1 MANTIEVKVPDIGDF
16 SDVPVIEVLVSVGD
30 TVAKEQG
37 LVTLESDKATLEVP
51 SSAAGVVK
59 EIKVKVGDSLS
70 QGDLVVVLEAE
81 GGQASTEASPA
92 AAEAPK
98 PAAPSKAEAPKAET
112 KAEAP
117 RPEAAK
123 PAPAKAAASGPIEVK
138 VPDIGDF
145 SDVPVIEVLVS
156 VGDTVAKEQGL
167 VTLESDKATLEV
179 PSSAAGVVKE
189 IKVKVGDALS
199 QGDLVVILEG
209 EGGGA
214 AEPAAAQAPRAAPPV
229 TPSAARPD
237 AAAAPKAAAGTGR
250 KADIECRMVVLGS
263 GPGGYTAAFRAADL
277 GLETVLI
284 ERYASLG
291 GVCLNVGCIPS
302 KALLHSANVID
313 EAAHAEECGIEFA
326 KPRIHLDKLREYK
339 EKVVGK
345 LTGGLAG
352 MAKQRKVKVVQGTGV
367 FVSANEIEIAG
378 DDGKTQLLRFEQ
390 CIIAAGSQAVKLPNF
405 PWDDKRVMDSTD
417 ALELAE
423 VPKKLLVVGGGI
435 IGLEM
440 ATVYSALGS
449 EVTVVEFL
457 DQLMPGAD
465 KDLVKPLAD
474 RLKKQGVIVH
484 LKTKAAGVKAEK
496 KGITVTFE
504 SATEGAKPEL
514 ESGTWDRVLVA
525 VGRSPNGKK
534 IGAEKAGV
542 QVTDRGFI
550 PADHQ
555 MRTNVPHIFAIGDI
569 VGNPMLAHKATHE
582 GKLAAEVASGEKKEW
597 VARVV
602 PSVAYTNPEI
612 AWVGVTETEAKAK
625 GLRVGVAKFPWA
637 ASGRAI
643 GIGRTEGFTKLIFD
657 EATHRIVGGGIVGV
671 HAGDLLAEIGL
682 AIEMGA
688 EAEDIGHTIHA
699 HPTLSESVGM
709 AAEVYDGTI
718 TDLYIPKKK

>member
-1 MANTIEVKVPDIGDF
+1 MAVIEIKVPDIGDY
-16 SDVPVIEVLVSVGD
+16 SDVPVIEVLVAVGD
-30 TVAKEQG
+30 SVVKDQG

-59 EIKVKVGDSLS
+59 ELKVKIGDNLS
-70 QGDLVVVLEAE
+70 EGAVVLLLETE
-81 GGQASTEASPA
+81 GEA
-92 AAEAPK
+92 AAAP
-98 PAAPSKAEAPKAET
+98 AAPKAET
-112 KAEAP
+112 KA
-117 RPEAAK
+117 AA
-123 PAPAKAAASGPIEVK
+123 
-138 VPDIGDF
+138 
-145 SDVPVIEVLVS
+145 
-156 VGDTVAKEQGL
+156 
-167 VTLESDKATLEV
+167 
-179 PSSAAGVVKE
+179 
-189 IKVKVGDALS
+189 
-199 QGDLVVILEG
+199 
-209 EGGGA
+209 
-214 AEPAAAQAPRAAPPV
+214 PAAAPAAAAPGSKPPV
-229 TPSAARPD
+229 TPSHRAPAEP
-237 AAAAPKAAAGTGR
+237 AAPKPALASGKA
-250 KADIECRMVVLGS
+250 ADIECKMVVLGA

-277 GLETVLI
+277 GLDTVLI

-302 KALLHSANVID
+302 KALLHAAAVID
-313 EAAHAEECGIEFA
+313 EVAHAGDFGVDFGQPKIT
-326 KPRIHLDKLREYK
+326 LDKLREYK

-345 LTGGLAG
+345 LTGGLAS
-352 MAKQRKVKVVQGTGV
+352 MAKQRKVRTVTGV
-367 FVSANEIEIAG
+367 AGFVSPNELEIVG
-378 DDGKTQLLRFEQ
+378 DDGKTQLLRFEH

-417 ALELAE
+417 ALELHDI
-423 VPKKLLVVGGGI
+423 PKTLLVVGGGI

-449 EVTVVEFL
+449 KVTVVEFM

-474 RLKKQGVIVH
+474 RLKKQGVEVH
-484 LKTKAAGVKAEK
+484 LKTKATDVSADA
-496 KGITVTFE
+496 KGITVSFE
-504 SATEGAKPEL
+504 AATEGEKPGL
-514 ESGTWDRVLVA
+514 QATAFDRVLVA

-542 QVTDRGFI
+542 TVTERGFI
-550 PADHQ
+550 PVDRQ

-582 GKLAAEVASGEKKEW
+582 GKLAAEVAAGEKKEW
-597 VARVV
+597 VARVI

-625 GLRVGVAKFPWA
+625 SLKVGVAKFPWA

-657 EATHRIVGGGIVGV
+657 EDTHRIIGGAIVGV

>member
-1 MANTIEVKVPDIGDF
+1 MAAIEIKVPDIGDY
-16 SDVPVIEVLVSVGD
+16 SGVPVIELLVAVGD
-30 TVAKEQG
+30 TVKKDQG

-59 EIKVKVGDSLS
+59 EIKVKLGDNLS
-70 QGDLVVVLEAE
+70 EGDVVLVLEAE
-81 GGQASTEASPA
+81 GEGA
-92 AAEAPK
+92 A
-98 PAAPSKAEAPKAET
+98 PAAPAKAEAPKAE
-112 KAEAP
+112 
-117 RPEAAK
+117 
-123 PAPAKAAASGPIEVK
+123 APASK
-138 VPDIGDF
+138 
-145 SDVPVIEVLVS
+145 
-156 VGDTVAKEQGL
+156 
-167 VTLESDKATLEV
+167 
-179 PSSAAGVVKE
+179 
-189 IKVKVGDALS
+189 
-199 QGDLVVILEG
+199 
-209 EGGGA
+209 
-214 AEPAAAQAPRAAPPV
+214 PPV
-229 TPSAARPD
+229 TPSHRAPAEP
-237 AAAAPKAAAGTGR
+237 AAPQPALSSGKP
-250 KADIECRMVVLGS
+250 ADIECKMVVLGA
-263 GPGGYTAAFRAADL
+263 GPGGYTAAFRSADL
-277 GLETVLI
+277 GVDTVLI

-302 KALLHSANVID
+302 KALLHAAAVID
-313 EAAHAEECGIEFA
+313 EVAHAGDFGVEFGA
-326 KPRIHLDKLREYK
+326 PTITLDKLRGYK
-339 EKVVGK
+339 EKVVTQ
-345 LTGGLAG
+345 LTKGLAG
-352 MAKQRKVKVVQGTGV
+352 MAKQRKVRTVQGLAT
-367 FVSANEIEIAG
+367 FVSANELEITG

-417 ALELAE
+417 ALELAD
-423 VPKKLLVVGGGI
+423 VPGSLLVVGGGI

-440 ATVYSALGS
+440 ATVYAALGS
-449 EVTVVEFL
+449 KVTVVEFM

-474 RLKKQGVIVH
+474 RLKKQGIEVH
-484 LKTKAAGVKAEK
+484 LKTKASGVTADA

-504 SATEGAKPEL
+504 AAEEGQAPAL
-514 ESGTWDRVLVA
+514 AQGTFDRVLVA
-525 VGRSPNGKK
+525 VGRSPNGNK

-542 QVTDRGFI
+542 QVTERGFI
-550 PADHQ
+550 PVDRQ

-597 VARVV
+597 VARVI

-625 GLRVGVAKFPWA
+625 GLKVGVAKFPWA

-657 EATHRIVGGGIVGV
+657 EETHRIIGGAIVGV

-699 HPTLSESVGM
+699 HPTLSESVAM
-709 AAEVYDGTI
+709 AAEIYDGTI
-718 TDLYIPKKK
+718 TDLYMPKKK

>member
-1 MANTIEVKVPDIGDF
+1 MAVIEIKVPDIGDY
-16 SDVPVIEVLVSVGD
+16 SDVPVIEVLVAVGD
-30 TVAKEQG
+30 SVVKDQG

-59 EIKVKVGDSLS
+59 ELKVKIGDNLS
-70 QGDLVVVLEAE
+70 EGAVVLLLETE
-81 GGQASTEASPA
+81 GEA
-92 AAEAPK
+92 AAAP
-98 PAAPSKAEAPKAET
+98 AAPKAET
-112 KAEAP
+112 KV
-117 RPEAAK
+117 AA
-123 PAPAKAAASGPIEVK
+123 
-138 VPDIGDF
+138 
-145 SDVPVIEVLVS
+145 
-156 VGDTVAKEQGL
+156 
-167 VTLESDKATLEV
+167 
-179 PSSAAGVVKE
+179 
-189 IKVKVGDALS
+189 
-199 QGDLVVILEG
+199 
-209 EGGGA
+209 
-214 AEPAAAQAPRAAPPV
+214 PAAAPAAAAPGSKPPV
-229 TPSAARPD
+229 TPSHRAPAEP
-237 AAAAPKAAAGTGR
+237 AAPKPALASGKA
-250 KADIECRMVVLGS
+250 ADIECKMVVLGA

-277 GLETVLI
+277 GLDTVLI

-302 KALLHSANVID
+302 KALLHAAAVID
-313 EAAHAEECGIEFA
+313 EVAHAGDFGVDFGQPKIT
-326 KPRIHLDKLREYK
+326 LDKLREYK

-345 LTGGLAG
+345 LTGGLAS
-352 MAKQRKVKVVQGTGV
+352 MAKQRKVRTVTGV
-367 FVSANEIEIAG
+367 ASFVSPNELEIVG
-378 DDGKTQLLRFEQ
+378 DDGKTQLLRFEH

-417 ALELAE
+417 ALELHDI
-423 VPKKLLVVGGGI
+423 PKTLLVVGGGI

-449 EVTVVEFL
+449 KVTVVEFM

-474 RLKKQGVIVH
+474 RLKKQGVEVH
-484 LKTKAAGVKAEK
+484 LKTKATDVKADAS
-496 KGITVTFE
+496 GITVSFE
-504 SATEGAKPEL
+504 AATEGEKPGL
-514 ESGTWDRVLVA
+514 QATAFDRVLVA
-525 VGRSPNGKK
+525 VGRTPNGKK
-534 IGAEKAGV
+534 IGADKAGV
-542 QVTDRGFI
+542 TVTERGFI
-550 PADHQ
+550 PADRQ

-582 GKLAAEVASGEKKEW
+582 GKLAAEVAAGEKKEW
-597 VARVV
+597 VARVI

-625 GLRVGVAKFPWA
+625 GLKVGVAKFPWA

-657 EATHRIVGGGIVGV
+657 EDTHRIIGGAIVGV

>member
-1 MANTIEVKVPDIGDF
+1 MAVIEIKVPDIGDY
-16 SDVPVIEVLVSVGD
+16 SDVPVIEVLVAVGD
-30 TVAKEQG
+30 SVAKDQG

-59 EIKVKVGDSLS
+59 ELKVKVGDTLS
-70 QGDLVVVLEAE
+70 EGALVLLLETE
-81 GGQASTEASPA
+81 G
-92 AAEAPK
+92 
-98 PAAPSKAEAPKAET
+98 
-112 KAEAP
+112 
-117 RPEAAK
+117 EAA
-123 PAPAKAAASGPIEVK
+123 APAKAESKAA
-138 VPDIGDF
+138 
-145 SDVPVIEVLVS
+145 
-156 VGDTVAKEQGL
+156 
-167 VTLESDKATLEV
+167 
-179 PSSAAGVVKE
+179 
-189 IKVKVGDALS
+189 
-199 QGDLVVILEG
+199 
-209 EGGGA
+209 
-214 AEPAAAQAPRAAPPV
+214 PAAAAPAAAPGSKPPV
-229 TPSAARPD
+229 TPSHRAPAEP
-237 AAAAPKAAAGTGR
+237 AAPKPALTSG
-250 KADIECRMVVLGS
+250 KPADIECKMVVLGA

-302 KALLHSANVID
+302 KALLHAAAVID
-313 EAAHAEECGIEFA
+313 EVAHAGDFGVDFGQPKIA
-326 KPRIHLDKLREYK
+326 LDKLREYK

-345 LTGGLAG
+345 LTGGLAS
-352 MAKQRKVKVVQGTGV
+352 MAKQRKVRTVTGV
-367 FVSANEIEIAG
+367 ASFVSPNELEIVG
-378 DDGKTQLLRFEQ
+378 DDGKTQLLRFEH

-417 ALELAE
+417 ALELHDI
-423 VPKKLLVVGGGI
+423 PKTLLVVGGGI

-449 EVTVVEFL
+449 KVTVVEFM

-474 RLKKQGVIVH
+474 RLKKQGVEVH
-484 LKTKAAGVKAEK
+484 LKTKATDVKADK
-496 KGITVTFE
+496 AGITVSFE
-504 SATEGAKPEL
+504 AAVEGEKPGL
-514 ESGTWDRVLVA
+514 QGTTYDRVLVA

-542 QVTDRGFI
+542 TVTERGFI
-550 PADHQ
+550 PVDRQ

-582 GKLAAEVASGEKKEW
+582 GKLAAEVAAGEKKEW
-597 VARVV
+597 VARVI

-625 GLRVGVAKFPWA
+625 GLKVGVAKFPWA

-657 EATHRIVGGGIVGV
+657 EETHRIIGGAIVGV

>member
-1 MANTIEVKVPDIGDF
+1 MAAIEIKVPDIGDY
-16 SDVPVIEVLVSVGD
+16 SGVPVIELLVAVGD
-30 TVAKEQG
+30 TVKKDQG

-59 EIKVKVGDSLS
+59 EIKVKLGDNLS
-70 QGDLVVVLEAE
+70 EGDVVLLLEAE
-81 GGQASTEASPA
+81 GEA
-92 AAEAPK
+92 AA
-98 PAAPSKAEAPKAET
+98 PAAPAKADAPKAE
-112 KAEAP
+112 A
-117 RPEAAK
+117 
-123 PAPAKAAASGPIEVK
+123 APASK
-138 VPDIGDF
+138 
-145 SDVPVIEVLVS
+145 
-156 VGDTVAKEQGL
+156 
-167 VTLESDKATLEV
+167 
-179 PSSAAGVVKE
+179 
-189 IKVKVGDALS
+189 
-199 QGDLVVILEG
+199 
-209 EGGGA
+209 
-214 AEPAAAQAPRAAPPV
+214 PPV
-229 TPSAARPD
+229 TPSHR
-237 AAAAPKAAAGTGR
+237 APAEPASPQPALSSGKP
-250 KADIECRMVVLGS
+250 ADIECKMVVLGA
-263 GPGGYTAAFRAADL
+263 GPGGYTAAFRSADL
-277 GLETVLI
+277 GVDTVLI

-302 KALLHSANVID
+302 KALLHAAAVID
-313 EAAHAEECGIEFA
+313 EVAHAGDFGVEFGA
-326 KPRIHLDKLREYK
+326 PTITLDKLRGYK
-339 EKVVGK
+339 EKVVTQ
-345 LTGGLAG
+345 LTKGLAG
-352 MAKQRKVKVVQGTGV
+352 MAKQRKVRTVQGLAT
-367 FVSANEIEIAG
+367 FVSANELEIVG

-417 ALELAE
+417 ALELAD
-423 VPKKLLVVGGGI
+423 VPGSLLVVGGGI

-440 ATVYSALGS
+440 ATVYAALGS
-449 EVTVVEFL
+449 KVTVVEFM

-474 RLKKQGVIVH
+474 RLKKQGVEVH
-484 LKTKAAGVKAEK
+484 LKTKASGVSADA

-504 SATEGAKPEL
+504 AATEGEAPAL
-514 ESGTWDRVLVA
+514 AQGTFDRVLVA

-542 QVTDRGFI
+542 QVTERGFI
-550 PADHQ
+550 PVDRQ

-597 VARVV
+597 VARVI

-625 GLRVGVAKFPWA
+625 GLKVGVAKFPWA

-657 EATHRIVGGGIVGV
+657 EETHRIIGGAIVGV

-699 HPTLSESVGM
+699 HPTLSESVAM
-709 AAEVYDGTI
+709 AAEIYDGTI
-718 TDLYIPKKK
+718 TDLYMPKKR

>member
-1 MANTIEVKVPDIGDF
+1 MAVIEIKVPDIGDY
-16 SDVPVIEVLVSVGD
+16 SDVPVIEVLVAVGD
-30 TVAKEQG
+30 SVVKDQG

-59 EIKVKVGDSLS
+59 ELKVKVGDSLS
-70 QGDLVVVLEAE
+70 EGAVVLLLETAGE
-81 GGQASTEASPA
+81 A
-92 AAEAPK
+92 AA
-98 PAAPSKAEAPKAET
+98 
-112 KAEAP
+112 
-117 RPEAAK
+117 
-123 PAPAKAAASGPIEVK
+123 PAPAKADTKAA
-138 VPDIGDF
+138 
-145 SDVPVIEVLVS
+145 
-156 VGDTVAKEQGL
+156 A
-167 VTLESDKATLEV
+167 
-179 PSSAAGVVKE
+179 
-189 IKVKVGDALS
+189 
-199 QGDLVVILEG
+199 
-209 EGGGA
+209 
-214 AEPAAAQAPRAAPPV
+214 PAAAPAAAAPGSKPPV
-229 TPSAARPD
+229 TPSHR
-237 AAAAPKAAAGTGR
+237 APAEPAPSKPALASG
-250 KADIECRMVVLGS
+250 KPADIDCKMVVLGA

-277 GLETVLI
+277 GLDTVLI

-302 KALLHSANVID
+302 KALLHAAAVID
-313 EAAHAEECGIEFA
+313 EVAHAGDFGVDFGQPKIT
-326 KPRIHLDKLREYK
+326 LDKLREYK

-345 LTGGLAG
+345 LTGGLAS
-352 MAKQRKVKVVQGTGV
+352 MAKQRKVRTVTGV
-367 FVSANEIEIAG
+367 ASFVSPNELEIVG
-378 DDGKTQLLRFEQ
+378 DDGKTQLLRFEH

-417 ALELAE
+417 ALELHDI
-423 VPKKLLVVGGGI
+423 PKTLLVVGGGI

-449 EVTVVEFL
+449 KVTVVEFM

-474 RLKKQGVIVH
+474 RLKKQGVEVH
-484 LKTKAAGVKAEK
+484 LKTKATDVKADK
-496 KGITVTFE
+496 AGITVSFE
-504 SATEGAKPEL
+504 AAVEGEKPGLQATAY
-514 ESGTWDRVLVA
+514 DRVLVA

-542 QVTDRGFI
+542 TVTERGFI
-550 PADHQ
+550 PVDRQ

-582 GKLAAEVASGEKKEW
+582 GKLAAEVAAGEKKEW
-597 VARVV
+597 VARVI

-625 GLRVGVAKFPWA
+625 GLKVGVAKFPWA

-657 EATHRIVGGGIVGV
+657 EETHRVIGGAIVGV